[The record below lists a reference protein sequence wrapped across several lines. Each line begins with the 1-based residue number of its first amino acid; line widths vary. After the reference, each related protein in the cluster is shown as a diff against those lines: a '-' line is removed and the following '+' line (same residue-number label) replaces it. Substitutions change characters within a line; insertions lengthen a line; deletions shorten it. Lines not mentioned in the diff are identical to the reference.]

1 MASGEQE
8 SRRSAEPIEATRA
21 ERYREGT
28 PMSTTRAQAPI
39 TFLFTDVE
47 GSTRLWEAEPEAMPA
62 ALAAHFG
69 ALQEAVAAG
78 GGSVVNDTG
87 DGIFAVFSG
96 AKGAVEA
103 AVAAQQALGAVTWGP
118 TGPLRVRMGLHTGH
132 ADRGH
137 EDFHGTEV
145 NRCARLMA
153 TAHGEQIIASEATY
167 VLVRDD
173 PPADVSFRDLGE
185 HRLKDLARPEQIHQ
199 ILHPD
204 LRAEFPPLRSLSAF
218 PNNLPAELSSFIG
231 RKQELAAVGD
241 ALARAR
247 LVTLTGAGGAGKT
260 RLALQVAADQIEHHP
275 DGVWLVDLAGLADPG
290 LVTQAVLSALRVP
303 ELPGRPALEV
313 LTGYL
318 ASRDVLVV
326 LDNCE
331 HVIGSAAEVVEA
343 LLRAAP
349 KARFIATS
357 REPLNVP
364 GEVSWRVPS
373 LSLSEGGSAAPG
385 EDGSEA
391 VALFVERARSADPS
405 FALTPE
411 REAVVATITRRLDG
425 LPLAIEL
432 AAARVRALS
441 VDEIAARL
449 HDRFRLLTGGAR
461 TALPRQRTLEAAV
474 AWSYDLLEENERRL
488 FARLSIFAGSFD
500 LDAVEAVCSADP
512 IQREQILDLLTRLVD
527 KSLVSVVHTGD
538 ATRYRLL
545 ETLRDYARNRLAA
558 SGDAQ
563 GVQDAHT
570 RWAVAFAE
578 SAGGQ
583 LQGPDQAS
591 RLQEIAASRDDLRAA
606 LARTLEV
613 GDPESG
619 LRIMVGLTT
628 LWQVT
633 GMREA
638 RSWLE
643 QLLEREDAVAPGL
656 YGLALS
662 LYGVVLAIHGLRERS
677 ADVQERALVLL
688 RAAGD
693 ARGVAWATHYL
704 GIERWGS
711 TRPEEIKELTLKA
724 LAAFEQLGE
733 PIGILRCLWWLIL
746 WELEFGDRD
755 EALRHGAR
763 LEQMASRMP
772 GPIGRAHA
780 AEAAGLLARVQ
791 GDLDEAGERLRE
803 AVGLHVMIRNIIC
816 LSHCLEHVA
825 LWTLDRGDPQEAA
838 TLLGA
843 VDAIREDV
851 IGSAAVPGFER
862 MWHDRAISTAKT
874 ALGDESY
881 ATAWGRGRAMDIDQA
896 IAAGMGAVGAQPAG
910 STNIQR

>member
-1 MASGEQE
+1 
-8 SRRSAEPIEATRA
+8 
-21 ERYREGT
+21 
-28 PMSTTRAQAPI
+28 MSTTRAQAPL

-47 GSTRLWEAEPEAMPA
+47 GSTRLWEAEPEAMPG

-96 AKGAVEA
+96 AKGAVHA
-103 AVAAQQALGAVTWGP
+103 AVAAQQALGAVAWGS

-153 TAHGEQIIASEATY
+153 TAHGEQIVASEATY
-167 VLVRDD
+167 LLVRDD
-173 PPADVSFRDLGE
+173 APTDVSFLDLGE
-185 HRLKDLARPEQIHQ
+185 HRLKDLSRPERIHQ

-231 RKQELAAVGD
+231 RKQELSAVRD

-247 LVTLTGAGGAGKT
+247 LITLTGAGGAGKT

-275 DGVWLVDLAGLADPG
+275 DGVWMVDLAGLADPG
-290 LVTQAVLSALRVP
+290 LVTQAVLTALRVP
-303 ELPGRPALEV
+303 ELPGRPALDV
-313 LTGYL
+313 LTSYL

-331 HVIGSAAEVVEA
+331 HLIGAAAEVVDA
-343 LLRAAP
+343 VLRAAP

-364 GEVSWRVPS
+364 GEISWRVPS
-373 LSLSEGGSAAPG
+373 LSLPKDASAPG

-391 VALFVERARSADPS
+391 VALFVERAQSADPS
-405 FALTPE
+405 FELTPE
-411 REAVVATITRRLDG
+411 REEVVTNIARRLDG

-441 VDEIAARL
+441 VEEIADRL
-449 HDRFRLLTGGAR
+449 HDRFALLTGGAR
-461 TALPRQRTLEAAV
+461 TVLPRQRTLEAAV
-474 AWSYDLLEENERRL
+474 AWSYDLLDENERRL
-488 FARLSIFAGSFD
+488 FERLSVFAGSFD

-527 KSLVSVVHTGD
+527 KSLVSVVHAGG

-558 SGDAQ
+558 SGDAPAM
-563 GVQDAHT
+563 QDAHT
-570 RWAVAFAE
+570 RWAVAFAR

-583 LQGPDQAS
+583 LMGPGQA
-591 RLQEIAASRDDLRAA
+591 RWLQEVAGSRDDLRAA
-606 LARTLEV
+606 LARAIEA
-613 GDPESG
+613 GDPDTG
-619 LRIMVGLTT
+619 LQIMVGLTT

-638 RSWLE
+638 RGWLE
-643 QLLEREDAVAPGL
+643 QLLKREDAISPGL
-656 YGLALS
+656 LGLGLS
-662 LYGVVLAIHGLRERS
+662 LYGVVLAITGLRERS
-677 ADVQERALVLL
+677 ADAQERALRLL
-688 RAAGD
+688 REVGD
-693 ARGVAWATHYL
+693 ERGIAWSTHYL

-711 TRPEEIKELTLKA
+711 SRPEEVKELTLEA
-724 LAAFEQLGE
+724 LAAFERLDE

-746 WELEFGDRD
+746 WELEFGDVD
-755 EALRHGAR
+755 EALRHGVR

-791 GDLDEAGERLRE
+791 GDLETAGQRLGE

-825 LWTLDRGDPQEAA
+825 LWTLDRGDAA
-838 TLLGA
+838 QAAALLGA
-843 VDAIREDV
+843 VDAIREDL

-862 MWHDRAISTAKT
+862 MWHDRAISAAKA
-874 ALGDESY
+874 ALGDEAY
-881 ATAWGRGRAMDIDQA
+881 VTAWGEGRAMNIDEA
-896 IAAGMGAVGAQPAG
+896 IAAGVGAVDAQPAA

>member
-1 MASGEQE
+1 
-8 SRRSAEPIEATRA
+8 
-21 ERYREGT
+21 
-28 PMSTTRAQAPI
+28 MSTTLAQLPL

-47 GSTRLWEAEPEAMPA
+47 GSTRLWEAEPDAMPQ
-62 ALAAHFG
+62 ALADHFRI
-69 ALQEAVAAG
+69 LQEAIDSRG
-78 GGSVVNDTG
+78 GTIVNDTG
-87 DGIFAVFSG
+87 DGVFAVFPA
-96 AKGAVEA
+96 AKAAVGA
-103 AVAAQQALGAVTWGP
+103 AVAVQGALGAASWGA

-137 EDFHGTEV
+137 DDYHGTEV

-153 TAHGEQIIASEATY
+153 AAHGGQAIASEATY

-173 PPADVSFRDLGE
+173 APTDVSFLDLGE
-185 HRLKDLARPEQIHQ
+185 HRLKDLARPERIHQ

-204 LRAEFPPLRSLSAF
+204 LRAEFPPLRSLGAY

-231 RKQELAAVGD
+231 RAAELAEVHD
-241 ALARAR
+241 ALTRAR

-260 RLALQVAADQIEHHP
+260 RLALQVAADQIERHS

-290 LVTQAVLSALRVP
+290 LLTQAVLSALRVP

-313 LTGYL
+313 LTSYL

-331 HVIGSAAEVVEA
+331 HLIAAAAEVVDA
-343 LLRAAP
+343 VLRAAP

-364 GEVSWRVPS
+364 GEISWRVPS
-373 LSLSEGGSAAPG
+373 LSLPEETGDPAA
-385 EDGSEA
+385 DGSEA
-391 VALFVERARSADPS
+391 VALFVDRARAADPS
-405 FALTPE
+405 FSLTPDTQ
-411 REAVVATITRRLDG
+411 AIVTTISRRLDG

-441 VDEIAARL
+441 VEEIARRL
-449 HDRFRLLTGGAR
+449 HDRFSLLTGGAR

-474 AWSYDLLEENERRL
+474 AWSYDLLDENERRL
-488 FARLSIFAGSFD
+488 FARLSVFAGSFD
-500 LDAVEAVCSADP
+500 LAAVEAVCSGGP
-512 IQREQILDLLTRLVD
+512 IQREQIFDLLTRLVD
-527 KSLVSVVHTGD
+527 KSLVSVVHAGD

-558 SGDAQ
+558 SGDAH
-563 GVQDAHT
+563 GVHDAHT

-578 SAGGQ
+578 SAGAQ
-583 LQGPDQAS
+583 LMGADQAG
-591 RLQEIAASRDDLRAA
+591 RLQAIAANRDDLRAA
-606 LARTLEV
+606 LARTIEA

-619 LRIMVGLTT
+619 LKIMVGLTT
-628 LWQVT
+628 LWQVA
-633 GMREA
+633 GIREA
-638 RSWLE
+638 RGWLE
-643 QLLEREDAVAPGL
+643 QLLQREDAVSPPLLGL
-656 YGLALS
+656 GLS
-662 LYGVVLAIHGLRERS
+662 LYGVALAIHGLRDRS
-677 ADVQERALVLL
+677 IEVQERALALL
-688 RAAGD
+688 RDVGD
-693 ARGVAWATHYL
+693 VRGAAWATHYL

-711 TRPEEIKELTLKA
+711 SRPDEVKELTVEA
-724 LAAFEQLGE
+724 LAAFEQLDE

-746 WELEFGDRD
+746 WELEFGDVG
-755 EALRHGAR
+755 EAVRHGAR
-763 LEQMASRMP
+763 LQQMGSRAP

-791 GDLDEAGERLRE
+791 GDLDEAGQRLRE
-803 AVGLHVMIRNIIC
+803 AVGLHVMVRNIIC

-825 LWTLDRGDPQEAA
+825 LWTLDRGDPGQAA

-843 VDAIREDV
+843 VDAIREDL

-862 MWHDRAISTAKT
+862 MWHDRATSDARA
-874 ALGDESY
+874 ALGDEGY
-881 ATAWGRGRAMDIDQA
+881 AAAWGQGRAMNIDQA
-896 IAAGMGAVGAQPAG
+896 IAAGVGAVGAQPAG

>member
-1 MASGEQE
+1 M
-8 SRRSAEPIEATRA
+8 P
-21 ERYREGT
+21 
-28 PMSTTRAQAPI
+28 AQAPL

-62 ALAAHFG
+62 ALAEHFR
-69 ALQEAVAAG
+69 ALQEAVGAEG
-78 GGSVVNDTG
+78 GNVVNDTG
-87 DGIFAVFSG
+87 DGIFAVFPG
-96 AKGAVEA
+96 ARAAVSA
-103 AVAAQQALGAVTWGP
+103 AVAAQRALGAASWG
-118 TGPLRVRMGLHTGH
+118 TTAPLRVRMGVHTGH

-137 EDFHGTEV
+137 DDYHGTEV

-153 TAHGEQIIASEATY
+153 TAHGGQVVASEATY

-173 PPADVSFRDLGE
+173 TPPDVSFLDLGD
-185 HRLKDLARPEQIHQ
+185 HRLKDLARPEHVHQ

-231 RKQELAAVGD
+231 RAGEVDAVQDELVRG
-241 ALARAR
+241 R

-260 RLALQVAADQIEHHP
+260 RLALQVAADRIERHP
-275 DGVWLVDLAGLADPG
+275 DGVWLVDLAGLAEPR
-290 LVTQAVLSALRVP
+290 LLTQAVLSALRVP

-313 LTGYL
+313 LTTYL

-331 HVIGSAAEVVEA
+331 HLIDAAAELVDAV
-343 LLRAAP
+343 LRASP

-373 LSLSEGGSAAPG
+373 LSLRNEAGAAG
-385 EDGSEA
+385 ADGSEA
-391 VALFVERARSADPS
+391 VALFVERARAADPT
-405 FALTPE
+405 FELTPE
-411 REAVVATITRRLDG
+411 RQEVVATITRRLDG

-441 VDEIAARL
+441 VEEIAVRL
-449 HDRFRLLTGGAR
+449 NDRFALLTGGAR

-474 AWSYDLLEENERRL
+474 AWSYDLLEEDERRL
-488 FARLSIFAGSFD
+488 FGRLSIFAGSFD
-500 LDAVEAVCSADP
+500 LSAVEAVCSGDP

-527 KSLVSVVHTGD
+527 KSLVSVVHLGGG
-538 ATRYRLL
+538 TRYRLL
-545 ETLRDYARNRLAA
+545 ETLRDYARHRLAA

-563 GVQDAHT
+563 GVHDAHT

-578 SAGGQ
+578 SAGAQ
-583 LQGPDQAS
+583 LMGPDQAS
-591 RLQEIAASRDDLRAA
+591 RLQQIAASRDDLRAA
-606 LARTLEV
+606 LARTLEA
-613 GDPESG
+613 GDPDSG
-619 LRIMVGLTT
+619 VRIMVGLTT
-628 LWQVT
+628 LWQVA
-633 GMREA
+633 GIREA
-638 RSWLE
+638 RNWLE
-643 QLLEREDAVAPGL
+643 QLLEREDTVAPGL
-656 YGLALS
+656 LGLGLS
-662 LYGVVLAIHGLRERS
+662 LYGVLLAIHGERDRS
-677 ADVQERALVLL
+677 AEVQERALALL
-688 RAAGD
+688 RDVGD
-693 ARGVAWATHYL
+693 ERGAAWATHYL

-711 TRPEEIKELTLKA
+711 YRPEEAKELTLEA
-724 LAAFEQLGE
+724 LAAFEQLNE

-746 WELEFGDRD
+746 WELEFGGVD

-791 GDLDEAGERLRE
+791 GDLETAGQRLRE

-843 VDAIREDV
+843 VDAIREDL
-851 IGSAAVPGFER
+851 IGSTAVPGFER
-862 MWHDRAISTAKT
+862 MWHFRATSDART
-874 ALGDESY
+874 ALGDEGY
-881 ATAWGRGRAMDIDQA
+881 TTAWGQGRAMDIEQA
-896 IAAGMGAVGAQPAG
+896 IAAGVGAVGAQPAG

>member
-1 MASGEQE
+1 M
-8 SRRSAEPIEATRA
+8 PT
-21 ERYREGT
+21 T
-28 PMSTTRAQAPI
+28 PAQSPV

-47 GSTRLWEAEPEAMPA
+47 GSTRLWETHPDAMPD
-62 ALAAHFG
+62 ALAEHFRI
-69 ALQEAVAAG
+69 LNQAVAAG
-78 GGSVVNDTG
+78 DGTLVSDTG
-87 DGIFAVFSG
+87 DGVFAVFPA
-96 AKGAVEA
+96 AKAAVGA
-103 AVAAQQALGAVTWGP
+103 AVATQHALAAASWGAV
-118 TGPLRVRMGLHTGH
+118 GPLLVRMGLHTGH

-153 TAHGEQIIASEATY
+153 AAHGGQVIVSEATY

-173 PPADVSFRDLGE
+173 APTDVSFLDMGE
-185 HRLKDLARPEQIHQ
+185 HRLKDLARPERIHQ
-199 ILHPD
+199 ILHPG
-204 LRAEFPPLRSLSAF
+204 LRVEFPPLRSLSAF

-260 RLALQVAADQIEHHP
+260 RLALQVAADQIERHP
-275 DGVWLVDLAGLADPG
+275 DGVWLVDLAGLVDPG
-290 LVTQAVLSALRVP
+290 LVTQAVLAALRVP
-303 ELPGRPALEV
+303 ELPGRPVLDV

-331 HVIGSAAEVVEA
+331 HLIGAAAEVVEA

-373 LSLSEGGSAAPG
+373 LSLPDEAGDPAT
-385 EDGSEA
+385 DRSEA
-391 VALFVERARSADPS
+391 VALFVERAQAADPS

-411 REAVVATITRRLDG
+411 REDVVATIARRLDG

-474 AWSYDLLEENERRL
+474 AWSYELLEENEQRL
-488 FARLSIFAGSFD
+488 FARLSVFAGSFD
-500 LDAVEAVCSADP
+500 LDAVEAVCSGDP
-512 IQREQILDLLTRLVD
+512 IQPAQVLDLLTRLVD
-527 KSLVSVVHTGD
+527 KSLVSVVHAGG

-563 GVQDAHT
+563 SVHDAHT

-578 SAGGQ
+578 SAGAQ

-606 LARTLEV
+606 LARTLEA

-643 QLLEREDAVAPGL
+643 QLLEREDAVAPRL
-656 YGLALS
+656 FGLALS
-662 LYGVVLAIHGLRERS
+662 LYGVVLGIHGLRERS
-677 ADVQERALVLL
+677 ADVQERALRLL
-688 RAAGD
+688 REVGD
-693 ARGVAWATHYL
+693 ERGIAWSTHYL

-711 TRPEEIKELTLKA
+711 SRPEEVKELTLEA

-746 WELEFGDRD
+746 WELEFGDVA
-755 EALRHGAR
+755 EAVRHGAR
-763 LEQMASRMP
+763 LRQMASRMP

-862 MWHDRAISTAKT
+862 MWHDRAMSTANS
-874 ALGDESY
+874 ALGDEAY
-881 ATAWGRGRAMDIDQA
+881 AAAWGQGRAMNIDQA
-896 IAAGMGAVGAQPAG
+896 IAAGIGAVGGQPVA

>member
-1 MASGEQE
+1 
-8 SRRSAEPIEATRA
+8 P
-21 ERYREGT
+21 
-28 PMSTTRAQAPI
+28 AQSPH

-47 GSTRLWEAEPEAMPA
+47 GSTRLWEAHPDAMRDALGEHFRILNGAIEAGEGT
-62 ALAAHFG
+62 L
-69 ALQEAVAAG
+69 V
-78 GGSVVNDTG
+78 SDTG
-87 DGIFAVFSG
+87 DGVFAVFPAARLG
-96 AKGAVEA
+96 VGA
-103 AVAAQQALGAVTWGP
+103 AVAMQRALGAASWGA

-153 TAHGEQIIASEATY
+153 TAHGGQVIVSEATY

-173 PPADVSFRDLGE
+173 APTDVSFLDLGE
-185 HRLKDLARPEQIHQ
+185 HRLKDLARPERIHQ
-199 ILHPD
+199 VVHRD
-204 LRAEFPPLRSLSAF
+204 LAAEFPPLRSLSAF

-231 RKQELAAVGD
+231 RAGELAAVQD
-241 ALARAR
+241 ALTRAR

-260 RLALQVAADQIEHHP
+260 RLALQVAADRIERHP
-275 DGVWLVDLAGLADPG
+275 DGVWLVDLAGLADPD
-290 LVTQAVLSALRVP
+290 LLTQAVLSALHVP
-303 ELPGRPALEV
+303 ELPGRPALDV
-313 LTGYL
+313 LTTYL

-331 HVIGSAAEVVEA
+331 HLIAAAADVVDA
-343 LLRAAP
+343 VLRAAP
-349 KARFIATS
+349 KAKFIATS

-364 GEVSWRVPS
+364 GEISWRVPS
-373 LSLSEGGSAAPG
+373 LSLPEEAGAEGA
-385 EDGSEA
+385 DGSEA
-391 VALFVERARSADPS
+391 VALFVERARAVDPA
-405 FALTPE
+405 FGLTPE
-411 REAVVATITRRLDG
+411 GQEVVATITRRLDG

-441 VDEIAARL
+441 LEVIAARL
-449 HDRFRLLTGGAR
+449 QDRFSLLTGGAR

-474 AWSYDLLEENERRL
+474 AWSYDLLDENERRL

-500 LDAVEAVCSADP
+500 LAAVEAVCSGDP
-512 IQREQILDLLTRLVD
+512 IRREEILDLLTRLVD
-527 KSLVSVVHTGD
+527 KSLVSVVHPGG

-558 SGDAQ
+558 SPDPHAMH
-563 GVQDAHT
+563 DAHT

-578 SAGGQ
+578 SAGAQ
-583 LQGPDQAS
+583 LMGPDQA
-591 RLQEIAASRDDLRAA
+591 RWLQEIAASRDDLRAA
-606 LARTLEV
+606 LARTIDA

-628 LWQVT
+628 MWQVAGT
-633 GMREA
+633 REA
-638 RSWLE
+638 RGWLE
-643 QLLEREDAVAPGL
+643 QLLEREDAVSPGL
-656 YGLALS
+656 LGRGLS
-662 LYGVVLAIHGLRERS
+662 LYGVTLAIHGLRNRS
-677 ADVQERALVLL
+677 ADVQERALALL
-688 RAAGD
+688 RDVGD
-693 ARGVAWATHYL
+693 VRGAAWATHYL

-711 TRPEEIKELTLKA
+711 SRPEEVKELTLEA
-724 LAAFEQLGE
+724 LAAFEHLDE

-746 WELEFGDRD
+746 WELEFGDVD

-763 LEQMASRMP
+763 LQQMASRMP

-791 GDLDEAGERLRE
+791 GDLETAGQRLRE

-843 VDAIREDV
+843 VDAIREDL
-851 IGSAAVPGFER
+851 IGSTAVPGFER
-862 MWHDRAISTAKT
+862 MWHDRATSDARA
-874 ALGDESY
+874 ALGDEDY
-881 ATAWGRGRAMDIDQA
+881 ATAWGQGRAMNIDQA
-896 IAAGMGAVGAQPAG
+896 IAAGVGAVGMERD
-910 STNIQR
+910 QRA